1 MIELEKLTDDQQGS
15 LSHNVR
21 KDSILTWKNVSYEVD
36 VFKKAGWFK
45 KSKNTLKILTDVS
58 GYAKSGECLAIIGG
72 SGAGKSSLLNI
83 LADKFEKGNNARFTG
98 EVKLNEQVM
107 DFEKF
112 KKIIGF
118 VMQSDIF
125 LEHIKVREYFKFA
138 IDLRYDNLTDEE
150 KNRRLDD
157 VLRKLKL
164 EKCQN
169 NIVGGQIKKGI
180 SGGEK
185 KRLNIGFE
193 LLADPSVIFLD
204 EPTSGLDSYTSF
216 LIMSLIQ
223 RIARENNVIIVY
235 TIHQPSLDIFRL
247 FDNLMVLDKGK
258 VVYFGRADTA
268 VDFYA
273 SMNHPCPF
281 HISPPNHFIK
291 VALKGGEET
300 NKQFNEHNLTYTVPQ
315 IDLAI
320 QNAQY
325 SPINLKINKAG
336 WMTQFRVLMV
346 RALKNFV
353 RNPMTFHVR
362 LAQVAF
368 LSFIYCCLFF
378 QLSDNFLNPKN
389 IFNRQGAF
397 FFLAINVFIPYF
409 MSYVLVCMLNS
420 PRRKRGFFEGIRIGP
435 VRNRALLLF

>member
-1 MIELEKLTDDQQGS
+1 MQEDVPEIELEREVNDQRGS

-21 KDSILTWKNVSYEVD
+21 NDSILTWKNVSYEVD
-36 VFKKAGWFK
+36 VYKKAGWFK
-45 KSKNTLKILTDVS
+45 KAKSTLKILTDVS

-83 LADKFEKGNNARFTG
+83 LADKFEKGKKARFSG
-98 EVKLNEQVM
+98 EVKLNDHVM

-125 LEHIKVREYFKFA
+125 MEHIKVNEYLRFA
-138 IDLRYDNLTDEE
+138 IDMRYDNLTKEQRNE
-150 KNRRLDD
+150 KLED

-169 NIVGGQIKKGI
+169 NIVGGQIRKGI

-235 TIHQPSLDIFRL
+235 TIHQPSLDIFKL

-258 VVYFGRADTA
+258 VVYFGRAEAAT
-268 VDFYA
+268 DFYA
-273 SMNHPCPF
+273 SMNYPCPI

-300 NKQFNEHNLTYTVPQ
+300 NKEFNQHYSAYTVPE
-315 IDLAI
+315 IDMTI
-320 QNAQY
+320 QNAKY
-325 SPINLKINKAG
+325 SPINLNINKAG
-336 WMTQFRVLMV
+336 WTTQFRVLMV
-346 RALKNFV
+346 RAFKNFV

-362 LAQVAF
+362 LAQVVF
-368 LSFIYCCLFF
+368 LSFIFCCLYF
-378 QLSDNFLNPKN
+378 QLSDDFSDPKN
-389 IFNRQGAF
+389 VFNMTGAF
-397 FFLAINVFIPYF
+397 FFLSINIFIPYF
-409 MSYVLVCMLNS
+409 MSYVLVCKLNS
-420 PRRKRGFFEGIRIGP
+420 PG
-435 VRNRALLLF
+435 